1 MKIDNTSNTSF
12 QAKFIVKD
20 EARLLKSCSKRLHK
34 IAKSFEEKTAKY
46 PNDSF
51 TLHLDKCND
60 ASFIAQIGKYKDT
73 TPLKENGLE
82 TLLSFTNNT
91 IVNKLVKIYNTAQK
105 CAKLNKNAEK
115 FINSAK
121 KTSPRNKT
129 LYTDPIHDVIKDA
142 TGNIKLDTVRN
153 DKYLN
158 EYVIKALM

>member
-1 MKIDNTSNTSF
+1 MKIDNASSTSI

-20 EARLLKSCSKRLHK
+20 DAKLLKSCSKRLNK
-34 IAKSFEEKTAKY
+34 IAKSFEEKTANY

-60 ASFIAQIGKYKDT
+60 ATFIARIGKYKDT

-82 TLLSFTNNT
+82 TLLSFTNKT
-91 IVNKLVKIYNTAQK
+91 IVNKLVKIYNAAQK
-105 CAKLNKNAEK
+105 CAKLNKSAEK
-115 FINSAK
+115 FIHNTE
-121 KTSPRNKT
+121 KTSPRNKA
-129 LYTDPIHDVIKDA
+129 LYTEPIRDVIKDA
-142 TGNIKLDTVRN
+142 VGNIKLDTVKN